1 MTLLLFFVIMI
12 KGEIMN
18 NKDKNNC
25 INYIEV
31 GYEVTIG
38 VFFAILTISAV
49 IFLIAL
55 IITTVFGI
63 NI

>member
-1 MTLLLFFVIMI
+1 
-12 KGEIMN
+12 MN